1 MVDQSPV
8 LGVVVAT
15 TCLVYFSL
23 RGEYVRVSDFHGT
36 TREKIYRRAHD
47 WLNDLQSLFSIT

>member
-8 LGVVVAT
+8 LGVAVA

-36 TREKIYRRAHD
+36 TRERIYRRAHD